1 MAWWRK
7 MQIVQCYRP
16 VCRERWAF
24 YVVIKRHFFTFIYNV
39 DGTGC
44 CSIKHDGRLSW
55 SWNFSWR
62 RSRAYFFSLIM
73 LFVGARGHGQG
84 GHLPLPS
91 LHWKYC
97 KVFCALVVTV
107 KRSEDEIF
115 MHHFH
120 NLSSASRG
128 FTGDP
133 SLDPAA
139 KLSSPDP

>member
-1 MAWWRK
+1 

-24 YVVIKRHFFTFIYNV
+24 YVVIKRHFLHLYAMLMEQAAAVLNMMEGFLGAETFR
-39 DGTGC
+39 DGVRVRIFSHWSC
-44 CSIKHDGRLSW
+44 CSWAPAGMG
-55 SWNFSWR
+55 N
-62 RSRAYFFSLIM
+62 
-73 LFVGARGHGQG
+73 G